1 MADLQEILEQFNP
14 FTLTEAVNL
23 IKVDEPL
30 VLTSRLGKNIYR
42 AYDEVCVFEVEEGS
56 YSLAPMGYPND
67 PASEINISR
76 KRKHYAVTP
85 PQIFLKDRITAS
97 EINQVRLAAQNPINM
112 TVQDKASAF
121 DSRIAIKQL
130 GLKRMIERRTEW
142 LFAQAMNG
150 KIEYKNLDGR
160 EFSHDYNFPNST
172 IGNIASAD
180 YWDKAG
186 NPLHQLRA
194 LAKTFK
200 ALNNQLAP
208 DLIIMGSKAGDAFM
222 NNEHIE
228 AWLKSP
234 GVQLFQ
240 SQNPLARGEAQP
252 LGILEGAEVFEYSS
266 TYDDD
271 SGKPKTYIKDNY
283 VYLTN
288 STLWRLF
295 YGAIN
300 DFSAGNPPIVARELF
315 SKMVYSPDG
324 KALDIYVESHPLPV
338 IVSNLGVV
346 KAQVC

>member
-1 MADLQEILEQFNP
+1 MADLNEILEIFSP

-23 IKVDEPL
+23 IKTDEPF

-56 YSLAPMGYPND
+56 YNLAPIGYPND
-67 PASEINISR
+67 PASEIN
-76 KRKHYAVTP
+76 
-85 PQIFLKDRITAS
+85 
-97 EINQVRLAAQNPINM
+97 QVRMAAQNPINM
-112 TVQDKASAF
+112 TVQDKGSAF
-121 DSRIAIKQL
+121 DSRIAIKQQ

-142 LFAQAMNG
+142 LFGQALNG
-150 KIEYKNLDGR
+150 KIDYKNSDGR
-160 EFSHDYNFPNST
+160 EFVHDYNFPNST
-172 IGNIASAD
+172 IASFAAAD

-186 NPLHQLRA
+186 NPLHQLRQ
-194 LAKTFK
+194 LAKTFRS
-200 ALNNQLAP
+200 LNNQLAP

-240 SQNPLARGEAQP
+240 SKNPLARGEAQP

-271 SGKPKTYIKDNY
+271 TGKVKTYIKDNY

-300 DFSAGNPPIVARELF
+300 DFSAGNPPIVAREFF
-315 SKMVYSPDG
+315 SKMVANPDG
-324 KALDIYVESHPLPV
+324 KSLDIYVESHPLPV
-338 IVSNLGVV
+338 LVSNLAVV